1 MAKKPNFKA
10 ADEAPARRDPID
22 ILTGA
27 EQEEQDA
34 QQEQQEPRRMTD
46 KELQEALATRGH
58 KGVKMPRINLAFK
71 PSLLDYLRVM
81 AAIRGLSITQYINQL
96 VEADKAANA
105 DTYAQALRLTGKD
118 L

>member
-1 MAKKPNFKA
+1 MN
-10 ADEAPARRDPID
+10 
-22 ILTGA
+22 
-27 EQEEQDA
+27 EQNQKYA
-34 QQEQQEPRRMTD
+34 QQTPRRMTD

-105 DTYAQALRLTGKD
+105 DTYAQALRLTGKEF
-118 L
+118 